1 MNPEDR
7 DQLLIKYLNG
17 TLADDE
23 IEQVEGLLLNDPTA
37 ANRLAELSM
46 LECMLVEISQ
56 REKQPLEEDSLLAV
70 TRQLE
75 EYDLELSHSEAGQV
89 DVTEIQRLAEW
100 QLQEFLAEQEE
111 LRRQQQYAQR
121 RYPWFS
127 FDLDKAAK
135 KVQTFASFTKKAVVV
150 TTALIVVGLVIMA
163 GILRVHKYILAH
175 QVVACLDDAVNAKWA
190 ENEVS
195 MHTGIEL
202 RRGWLR
208 LEEGFAQIV
217 FKQGAEVILQAPC
230 QIRLNSAKRMY
241 LESGTVTAK
250 VPAQAQGFTI
260 DTPMSQ
266 MIDFGTEL
274 GVNVD
279 ISGQAELHVF
289 KGEVGLRSSLM
300 SRSTGLQKVKG
311 GQAAKV
317 DTAGH
322 INVSTIESRPR
333 LFVRRLPDADQLGI
347 PGRRLNLADI
357 VGGGN
362 GFGTG
367 IAVED
372 RGYARGTINP
382 FTGKI
387 NEPMLPDYAKNSGA
401 AYSFLPVPELLFVD
415 GIFIPDHRGEGC
427 VVSSKGHL
435 FSQCPDTNGNAMMN
449 IANGWNLQAR
459 EKTPRTWSE
468 AHGIS
473 MHANL
478 GLTFDLQAMRDV
490 MPGIEI
496 IRFTTRAGIP
506 LSSRPDVSDADIW
519 VLVDGEVRFTQKA
532 VRPPQM
538 VDMDI
543 PLAPRER
550 FLTLIVT
557 DGLVPRGGAKKPS
570 AWDWCFFAEPTLEL
584 EASHEIP

>member
-1 MNPEDR
+1 
-7 DQLLIKYLNG
+7 
-17 TLADDE
+17 
-23 IEQVEGLLLNDPTA
+23 
-37 ANRLAELSM
+37 
-46 LECMLVEISQ
+46 
-56 REKQPLEEDSLLAV
+56 
-70 TRQLE
+70 
-75 EYDLELSHSEAGQV
+75 
-89 DVTEIQRLAEW
+89 
-100 QLQEFLAEQEE
+100 
-111 LRRQQQYAQR
+111 
-121 RYPWFS
+121 
-127 FDLDKAAK
+127 
-135 KVQTFASFTKKAVVV
+135 
-150 TTALIVVGLVIMA
+150 
-163 GILRVHKYILAH
+163 
-175 QVVACLDDAVNAKWA
+175 
-190 ENEVS
+190 
-195 MHTGIEL
+195 
-202 RRGWLR
+202 
-208 LEEGFAQIV
+208 
-217 FKQGAEVILQAPC
+217 
-230 QIRLNSAKRMY
+230 
-241 LESGTVTAK
+241 
-250 VPAQAQGFTI
+250 
-260 DTPMSQ
+260 
-266 MIDFGTEL
+266 
-274 GVNVD
+274 
-279 ISGQAELHVF
+279 
-289 KGEVGLRSSLM
+289 
-300 SRSTGLQKVKG
+300 
-311 GQAAKV
+311 V

-435 FSQCPDTNGNAMMN
+435 FSQCPDTDGNAMMN

-584 EASHEIP
+584 EAGHEIQ